1 MYWNLLSKIKNGY
14 LAKKEKIMI
23 PFSRLN
29 FDILKILKENG
40 YINNVERKIIN
51 KKNFLEIKL
60 AYLNNKP
67 AMSDFRLIST
77 PSRHIYKKYKELKPV
92 KQGYGLGVISTS
104 KGVMSSSDAFKNKVG
119 GEYLF
124 EIW

>member
-14 LAKKEKIMI
+14 LARREKITI

-29 FDILKILKENG
+29 FDILKVLQEKG
-40 YINNVERKIIN
+40 YVNNVEKKIIN

-60 AYLNNKP
+60 SYSNNKP
-67 AMSDFRLIST
+67 VMSDFKLIST
-77 PSRHIYKKYKELKPV
+77 PSRHIYKTYKELKPV

-104 KGVMSSSDAFKNKVG
+104 KGVMSSADAFRNKVG

-124 EIW
+124 EVW

>member
-14 LAKKEKIMI
+14 LARREKITI

-29 FDILKILKENG
+29 FDILKVLQEKG
-40 YINNVERKIIN
+40 YVNNVEKKIIN

-60 AYLNNKP
+60 SYSNNKP
-67 AMSDFRLIST
+67 AMSDFKLIST
-77 PSRHIYKKYKELKPV
+77 PSRHIYKTYKELKPV
-92 KQGYGLGVISTS
+92 KQGYGLGVVSTS
-104 KGVMSSSDAFKNKVG
+104 KGVMSSADAFKNKIG

-124 EIW
+124 EVW